1 MSIEIKAYST
11 KAETILPFMGEG
23 PLWFGVELEVEFNR
37 KKNDTAAAPQDHVD
51 KLLNTPKPFTIFK
64 ADSSLT
70 DGMEIVTAPAIR
82 SVHQERWKPF
92 FEGVKELPFIEARP
106 SCGLHI
112 HYTRNGVTDETNG
125 KLLEFITEPANKPFI
140 VKIAGRSS
148 PSAAAL
154 AKKRHEAVNHN
165 CSTAGCHH
173 YPGNGGEPLYYTP
186 AHKELVTGHHD
197 AVNCSNKKTIEVR
210 IFASTLKAEQFFGR
224 LDFVAAALK
233 FCARR
238 NYKELTTEHFLARMK
253 MPYYQRNFP
262 ALIKMLQSLNYL
274 SADGSIKADA

>member
-1 MSIEIKAYST
+1 MAIEIKAYST
-11 KAETILPFMGEG
+11 KVETILPFMGEG

-37 KKNDTAAAPQDHVD
+37 QKNETSVAPQDSVN

-64 ADSSLT
+64 FDSSLV
-70 DGMEIVTAPAIR
+70 DGMEIVTAPATR
-82 SVHQERWKPF
+82 AVHIERWKPF
-92 FEGVKELPFIEARP
+92 FEGVKELPFIEARA

-112 HYTRNGVTDETNG
+112 HYSRNGVTDETNG

-140 VKIAGRSS
+140 VKIAGRNK
-148 PSAAAL
+148 PNTAAL

-165 CSTAGCHH
+165 CLAANCYA
-173 YPGNGGEPLYYTP
+173 YPSGGGEAPAYT
-186 AHKELVTGHHD
+186 AEHREFLTGHHD

-238 NYKELTTEHFLARMK
+238 NYKELTTEHFLTRMK

-274 SADGSIKADA
+274 SVDGSIKADA